1 MSRDYIRYYVII
13 YKNLIQNESIW
24 REVVPEWN
32 ALQSIKNLRILS
44 VNKIGCICTC
54 LKRSCATTTRKI
66 FLFFF
71 WVGPPGLP
79 IIVFWVGPPGLLMKW
94 PQACQEN
101 YFYFFLELWDLL
113 GYNYSWILAGDNL
126 IGLLPGLLKQST
138 PASTQGP

>member
-1 MSRDYIRYYVII
+1 MSRDYIRYYVNI
-13 YKNLIQNESIW
+13 YKNLLLNESIW

-71 WVGPPGLP
+71 WVVPPR
-79 IIVFWVGPPGLLMKW
+79 LLMKW

-138 PASTQGP
+138 PASAQGP